1 MAQSHQHLLSEG
13 NIGSMTLKN
22 RMVVAA
28 MGANFGELDGRSGDR
43 VRAYHEAQ
51 AAGGV
56 GLVISGACGVAY
68 PVGCVQPNQI
78 AISDDKYIPGLKAV
92 VDAVH
97 AHGSKFAVQ
106 LHHGGLVAAEDTNN
120 GRPLWCPSIPGP
132 MQGDFIDG
140 FLMEELA
147 AFAGGGMPTF
157 RVVDQDD
164 INLIIQQFAD
174 GAKRAVAAGCDAVE
188 VHGGHGY
195 ILSSFLSPKTNQRTD
210 QYGGSDENRARLI
223 CEVVAAVREAVGP
236 DFPVIVKIDSREVG
250 KEGGITVEHAKVTAR
265 LIEAA
270 GADAITVSAYH
281 DGGQGKMHSASN
293 IPHEENANVEAAKA
307 IKAIVSIPVITSGR
321 IELDV
326 GDQAIGRGEYDYLM
340 MGRKLLADPD
350 LPKKLAEG
358 RLQDIRPCVYCY
370 TCVSA
375 IYKVESMLCAVN
387 PELGVEYQRLE
398 LPPAGDRKHVV
409 IVGGGPGGMES
420 ARRLSLAGHRV
431 TLLEKGAVLG
441 GTLRFAA
448 LAYEPNQRLL
458 RWLIQEVNRLPITI
472 KLNTE
477 ANKETIDALQPDAV
491 ISAVGARRFMPEL
504 PGNDFAHVYSGEDM
518 RRLMLGDFDASLT
531 RKTSAFARLLV
542 ALGNMTGL
550 IRNLDFVRKI
560 SHAWMPLGKRIVII
574 GGDLVGLELAEY
586 LHDRG
591 RDVTVLHEEPRMGAG
606 LTLVRRLRLL
616 AELKEHGV
624 TLHRGV
630 SNVAID
636 KTHVSFNKEKGEG
649 GSVAAD
655 TVIVARGAEGNQ
667 SITSQLEGANYPV
680 YEIGDSTGVTYIEG
694 AIRDAMHAADKIM
707 AA

>member
-1 MAQSHQHLLSEG
+1 
-13 NIGSMTLKN
+13 
-22 RMVVAA
+22 
-28 MGANFGELDGRSGDR
+28 
-43 VRAYHEAQ
+43 
-51 AAGGV
+51 
-56 GLVISGACGVAY
+56 
-68 PVGCVQPNQI
+68 
-78 AISDDKYIPGLKAV
+78 
-92 VDAVH
+92 
-97 AHGSKFAVQ
+97 
-106 LHHGGLVAAEDTNN
+106 
-120 GRPLWCPSIPGP
+120 
-132 MQGDFIDG
+132 
-140 FLMEELA
+140 
-147 AFAGGGMPTF
+147 
-157 RVVDQDD
+157 
-164 INLIIQQFAD
+164 
-174 GAKRAVAAGCDAVE
+174 
-188 VHGGHGY
+188 
-195 ILSSFLSPKTNQRTD
+195 
-210 QYGGSDENRARLI
+210 
-223 CEVVAAVREAVGP
+223 
-236 DFPVIVKIDSREVG
+236 
-250 KEGGITVEHAKVTAR
+250 
-265 LIEAA
+265 
-270 GADAITVSAYH
+270 
-281 DGGQGKMHSASN
+281 
-293 IPHEENANVEAAKA
+293 
-307 IKAIVSIPVITSGR
+307 
-321 IELDV
+321 
-326 GDQAIGRGEYDYLM
+326 
-340 MGRKLLADPD
+340 

-358 RLQDIRPCVYCY
+358 RIQDIRPCVYCY

-398 LPPAGDRKHVV
+398 LQPAGGQKHVV

-477 ANKETIDALQPDAV
+477 ASKETIDALQPNAV

-518 RRLMLGDFDASLT
+518 RRLMLGDFDASVT
-531 RKTSAFARLLV
+531 RKTSAFTRLLV

-560 SHAWMPLGKRIVII
+560 SHFWMPLGKRVVII

-667 SITSQLEGANYPV
+667 SITSQLEGAKYPV